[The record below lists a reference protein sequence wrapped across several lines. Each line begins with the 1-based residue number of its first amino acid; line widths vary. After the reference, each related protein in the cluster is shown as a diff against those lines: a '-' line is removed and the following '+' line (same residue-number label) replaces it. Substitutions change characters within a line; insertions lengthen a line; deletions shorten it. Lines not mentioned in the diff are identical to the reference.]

1 MHKIQRIIIAVLL
14 TVFTGLVLLKVVY
27 FNYTPAVVL
36 PETGYQVSI
45 RMNCEGHGSAIRVR
59 TILPVHNERQQI
71 FAELPHTA
79 DFNFSI
85 QKDNDNRF
93 GYWQNTSV
101 TGSKEFAY
109 DFSVKTKKTQ
119 FNLPEKLAPENY
131 SGPDAARYLEA
142 TDLIQ
147 TGSTE
152 VVNALS
158 GINITG
164 NTDQI
169 TVVHAVYDFV
179 TGEIT
184 NTNFSGKTDALTTLK
199 LGKAS
204 CNGKSRLLVA
214 MLRTLGIPSRL
225 VGGIIL
231 TSGDKTVTHQWAEAK
246 LAGYWVPLDPTNKH
260 FAELPENYLIFY
272 YGDEPFFRRTANINF
287 HYQFNIEQKLY
298 ARETNFSGLAAH
310 PLNIMNAWSLFQQS
324 GLSLDLLRIILM
336 IPIGAVVTIIFRNV
350 IGIRTFG
357 TFLPALIASAF
368 RGSGLFWGMLTFTG
382 IILIGAAI
390 RSILDR
396 LHITHTPKLTIL
408 LVFVVLSLLTI
419 SAMGVSLDNLDI
431 ARANIFPLALMAI
444 TIERFALTAEESGSR
459 EALTIFANTLITVF
473 FCYIVI
479 NSFFLQ
485 TIVLAFPETLLL
497 VICAGLYFGN
507 WIGLRVTELI
517 RFKDLIFKPE
527 QGGSDAGQA

>member
-1 MHKIQRIIIAVLL
+1 MHKKQRIVIILLL
-14 TVFTGLVLLKVVY
+14 TVFTALVLLKVVF

-36 PETGYQVSI
+36 PETGYHVRIQ
-45 RMNCEGHGSAIRVR
+45 MTCEGHGSAIRVR
-59 TILPVHNERQQI
+59 TILPVNNERQQV
-71 FAELPHTA
+71 FDELPRTS

-85 QKDNDNRF
+85 QKENGNRF
-93 GYWQNTSV
+93 GYWQKSSV
-101 TGSKEFAY
+101 DGPQEFAY
-109 DFSVKTKKTQ
+109 DFSVKTKQTR
-119 FNLPEKLAPENY
+119 FRLPERLDMVRSTDLNKSP
-131 SGPDAARYLEA
+131 YLIA

-147 TGSTE
+147 VGNQQILKTLDE
-152 VVNALS
+152 LS
-158 GINITG
+158 ITAE
-164 NTDQI
+164 TDPVLAI
-169 TVVHAVYDFV
+169 RTIYNFLTD
-179 TGEIT
+179 EIK

-199 LGKAS
+199 LGRAS

-214 MLRTLGIPSRL
+214 MLRSVGIPARL

-231 TSGDKTVTHQWAEAK
+231 RSGEKTVTHQWAEVS
-246 LAGYWVPLDPTNKH
+246 LAGLWVPLDPTNSH

-287 HYQFNIEQKLY
+287 RYSFNIEQKLY
-298 ARETNFSGLAAH
+298 PRESNFSGLAAH
-310 PLNIMNAWSLFQQS
+310 PLNIMNAWSLFSQS

-336 IPIGAVVTIIFRNV
+336 IPVGAVVTIIFRNV

-368 RGSGLFWGMLTFTG
+368 RGSGLFWGLITFSG

-390 RSILDR
+390 RTILDR

-408 LVFVVLSLLTI
+408 LVFVVLALLTI
-419 SAMGVSLDNLDI
+419 SALGVSLDNLDI

-444 TIERFALTAEESGSR
+444 TIERFALTAEESGTR
-459 EALTIFANTLITVF
+459 EALTIFANTIITVF

-485 TIVLAFPETLLL
+485 TFVLAFPETLLL

-517 RFKDLIFKPE
+517 RFKDLIFNAQEGNKN
-527 QGGSDAGQA
+527 AG

>member
-1 MHKIQRIIIAVLL
+1 MHKKQRIIIAVLISI
-14 TVFTGLVLLKVVY
+14 FTGLVLLKVVY

-45 RMNCEGHGSAIRVR
+45 QMNCEGHGSAIRVR

-71 FAELPHTA
+71 IAEQPKTS

-85 QKDNDNRF
+85 QKENGNRF
-93 GYWQNTSV
+93 GYWQKASV
-101 TGSKEFAY
+101 TGPQEFAY
-109 DFSVKTKKTQ
+109 DFSVKTKRTR
-119 FNLPEKLAPENY
+119 FRLPDHLGQRNATGQDVLPYLA
-131 SGPDAARYLEA
+131 A

-147 TGSTE
+147 TGHE
-152 VVNALS
+152 QIVNTLNSLS
-158 GINITG
+158 L
-164 NTDQI
+164 
-169 TVVHAVYDFV
+169 
-179 TGEIT
+179 TGETDPVFIVKT
-184 NTNFSGKTDALTTLK
+184 VYGFLTDEIKNANFSGKTDALTTLK
-199 LGKAS
+199 LGRAS

-231 TSGDKTVTHQWAEAK
+231 KSGEKTITHQWAEVN
-246 LAGYWVPLDPTNKH
+246 LAGQWVPLNPTNNH

-287 HYQFNIEQKLY
+287 RYTFNIEQKLFS
-298 ARETNFSGLAAH
+298 RESNFSGLAAH
-310 PLNIMNAWSLFQQS
+310 PLNIMNAWSLFSRS

-368 RGSGLFWGMLTFTG
+368 RGSGLFWGMITFSG

-408 LVFVVLSLLTI
+408 LVFVVLALLTI
-419 SAMGVSLDNLDI
+419 SALGVSFDNLEI

-444 TIERFALTAEESGSR
+444 TIERFALMAEESGSR

-517 RFKDLIFKPE
+517 RFKDLIIKSE
-527 QGGSDAGQA
+527 NGGSHAGKS